1 MSETSVL
8 SDLEDRTEADFS
20 YSNSDH
26 EMPEGADKE
35 LRKGTHWMPHYAWD
49 HYGYVWFED
58 GKFHERVM
66 RYQVYVGTISGKS
79 LRALIDAVNRECG
92 DR

>member
-1 MSETSVL
+1 MNDESKL
-8 SDLEDRTEADFS
+8 SDPEDRTKADFS

-26 EMPEGADKE
+26 EMPEEAAKE

-58 GKFHERVM
+58 GKFHEKVM
-66 RYQVYVGTISGKS
+66 RYQAHVDTISGKS
-79 LRALIDAVNRECG
+79 LRAVIDSVNRSYGEG
-92 DR
+92 